1 MEKCEVQKRQRQ
13 RIIHI
18 ALMLSELNTKIK
30 DFGTLMYQSLFY
42 FFYTLHFP
50 SSCYHIFMYLS
61 SSFRKNNFRKVL
73 RKVLTNDRYFDIV

>member
-1 MEKCEVQKRQRQ
+1 
-13 RIIHI
+13 
-18 ALMLSELNTKIK
+18 MLSELNIKIK
-30 DFGTLMYQSLFY
+30 DFGALMYQSLFY

-73 RKVLTNDRYFDIV
+73 RKVLTKSDVCDSMYTRYLMYIIGGK